1 MMCCK
6 TVCNRRGNGMA
17 GQGRTGAG
25 QDRGMVR
32 LGGAEQGT
40 FDESHHAMMKT
51 AEKLTLSDMEVSARL
66 NPLS

>member
-1 MMCCK
+1 
-6 TVCNRRGNGMA
+6 MA

-51 AEKLTLSDMEVSARL
+51 AGKLTLSDMEVSARL

>member
-1 MMCCK
+1 VSACLF
-6 TVCNRRGNGMA
+6 
-17 GQGRTGAG
+17 
-25 QDRGMVR
+25 DRGMVR